1 MATPAQLMESVSNA
15 TGVPLATVVD
25 IDRRLVA
32 AGLRTKGGRG
42 FSVARMTPLDAARL
56 LTAILGS
63 PFAKTSAEAVAR
75 YARTRVDDQRSREG
89 LYASLGVPELAA
101 LAERHSFIDA
111 LAALLKALAVGSL
124 TTDALAPNPTSKPR
138 IEVFAFTRATAGRLK
153 LYDFPT
159 NRSATVEYALP
170 HARRARSRDGK
181 GAAAENTGDL
191 EQSRRVTERTLL
203 AIATLLSEE
212 SGDE

>member
-1 MATPAQLMESVSNA
+1 MATPAQLMESVSKA

-75 YARTRVDDQRSREG
+75 YARTRVDDQRSSEG
-89 LYASLGVPELAA
+89 LYAPLGVPELAA

-124 TTDALAPNPTSKPR
+124 ATVAQAPNPTSKPR
-138 IEVFAFTRATAGRLK
+138 IEVFAFTRATAGRIK
-153 LYDFPT
+153 LSDFPAS
-159 NRSATVEYALP
+159 RSGMVEYALP
-170 HARRARSRDGK
+170 PASRARSRDGK

>member
-1 MATPAQLMESVSNA
+1 MATPAQLMETVSKA

-42 FSVARMTPLDAARL
+42 FNVARMTPLDAARL
-56 LTAILGS
+56 LTAILAS

-75 YARTRVDDQRSREG
+75 YARTRVDNQRSSEG

-101 LAERHSFIDA
+101 LAERHNFIDA

-124 TTDALAPNPTSKPR
+124 ATVVQAPNSAWSPR

-153 LYDFPT
+153 LSDFPA
-159 NRSATVEYALP
+159 NRSGMVEYALP
-170 HARRARSRDGK
+170 HARRARPRDGK

-212 SGDE
+212 NGDE